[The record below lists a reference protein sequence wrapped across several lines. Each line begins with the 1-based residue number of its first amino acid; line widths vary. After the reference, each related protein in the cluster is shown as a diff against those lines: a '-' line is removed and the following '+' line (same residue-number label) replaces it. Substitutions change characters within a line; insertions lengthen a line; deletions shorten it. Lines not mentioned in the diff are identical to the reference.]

1 MCDLKNG
8 NSAIFDIH
16 GVGISLCVGVG
27 QSRVKNCDGDLGFR
41 VHPYIPVLCDWL
53 QKLVRLADRRLD
65 RRLRRTGNFR
75 HFGIAE

>member
-8 NSAIFDIH
+8 NSANFDIH
-16 GVGISLCVGVG
+16 GVGFSLCVGPRR
-27 QSRVKNCDGDLGFR
+27 SRIENCDRDPGFR
-41 VHPYIPVLCDWL
+41 VHPYIPVLCDGL
-53 QKLVRLADRRLD
+53 QKLVRLADRRPD